1 MIMKTEE
8 SIMQVNCIGDVCP
21 VPVIKT
27 KKAMKELGENDVLEV
42 IVDNEVAVSNVT
54 KLAQNAGAAVAVDR
68 VGPQEMHLTIS
79 MSADAVA
86 NLSESTTDG
95 SEECV
100 IPQAKGGRVV
110 AITSATMGTGNDELG
125 KLLMKGFIYAL
136 SQLDTPP
143 ETVLFYNGGATIT
156 TEGSASIED
165 LRNLEAQG
173 TKIMTCG
180 TCLDY
185 YGIKDK
191 LQVGSV
197 CNMYDIVTTLND
209 AYSVLRP

>member
-1 MIMKTEE
+1 
-8 SIMQVNCIGDVCP
+8 MQVNCIGDVCP

-27 KKAMKELGENDVLEV
+27 KKAMKELGENDALEV

-54 KLAQNAGAAVAVDR
+54 KLAQNAGASISVER
-68 VGPQEMHLTIS
+68 VSPQEMHLTIS
-79 MSADAVA
+79 MNADAVA
-86 NLSESTTDG
+86 NLSASTTDG
-95 SEECV
+95 SEECT

-136 SQLDTPP
+136 SQQDTPP

-191 LQVGSV
+191 LQVGSI
-197 CNMYDIVTTLND
+197 CNMYDIVTALNE